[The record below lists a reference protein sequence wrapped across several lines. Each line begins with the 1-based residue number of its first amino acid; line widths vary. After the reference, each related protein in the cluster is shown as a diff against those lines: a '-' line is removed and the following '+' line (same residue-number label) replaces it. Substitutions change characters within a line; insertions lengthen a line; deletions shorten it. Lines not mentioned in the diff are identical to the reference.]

1 VTRVCDVCHTSF
13 AGRADARACSPRCR
27 QRARRGARYVVTDE
41 DRAAIDRV
49 FARAAH
55 ELPPMPTPAQIRA
68 HILATAT
75 RE

>member
-1 VTRVCDVCHTSF
+1 MTRACTVCHTSF
-13 AGRADARACSPRCR
+13 EARPHARTCSARCR
-27 QRARRGARYVVTDE
+27 QRARRGGAYVVTDA
-41 DRAAIDRV
+41 DRAAIDVV

-55 ELPPMPTPAQIRA
+55 ELPPELTPEQIRA